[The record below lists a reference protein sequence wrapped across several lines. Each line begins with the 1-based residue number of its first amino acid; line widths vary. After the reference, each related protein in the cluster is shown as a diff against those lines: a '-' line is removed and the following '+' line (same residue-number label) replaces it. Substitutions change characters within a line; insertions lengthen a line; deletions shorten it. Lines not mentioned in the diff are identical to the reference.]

1 MMGDGIHARFAL
13 TWPGFSLDVE
23 LQLPGRGV
31 IALFGPSGCG
41 KTTLLRSL
49 AGLERPRGH
58 LIVNGD
64 VWQDAQTWLPTH
76 RRPVGYVFQEASL
89 FPHLSVKDNL
99 QFGIRRS
106 PDAGRIPLDHVI
118 DLLGIRPLLERRPHA
133 LSGGERQR
141 VGIARA
147 LAVNPRLLLMDE
159 PLAALDHARKQE
171 ILPYLDRLQQELAI
185 PIVYVTHSPD
195 EVARLASH
203 LVVLD
208 QGRVIASGGL
218 TDTLSRLDLPVR
230 LGEDAGVVIDA
241 RIGSI
246 DSQWHL
252 ARMDFDGGHLWTRDS
267 QLPVGT
273 VARVRILARDVSL
286 ARDEPGRSS
295 IQNVLRGRI
304 NGIAADDAPGLV
316 LVRVTVGTTAIL
328 ARVTRRSLAE
338 LGLQDG
344 DEVWVQVKSVAL
356 AR

>member
-1 MMGDGIHARFAL
+1 MVGEGIHARFAL
-13 TWPGFSLDVE
+13 TRPGFSLDVE
-23 LQLPGRGV
+23 LQLPERGV
-31 IALFGPSGCG
+31 TVLFGPSGCG
-41 KTTLLRSL
+41 KTTVLRCL
-49 AGLERPRGH
+49 AGLEKPRGH
-58 LIVNGD
+58 LVVNGE
-64 VWQDAQTWLPTH
+64 VWQDAQTCQPVH

-89 FPHLSVKDNL
+89 FPHLSVKGNL
-99 QFGIRRS
+99 QFGMKRS

-118 DLLGIRPLLERRPHA
+118 DLLGIRALLERRPHA

-185 PIVYVTHSPD
+185 PMVYVTHSPD

-203 LVVLD
+203 LVVLE
-208 QGRVIASGGL
+208 QGRALASGPLG
-218 TDTLSRLDLPVR
+218 DTLSRLDLPVR

-241 RIGSI
+241 CVGSI
-246 DSQWHL
+246 DPQWHL
-252 ARMDFDGGHLWTRDS
+252 ARMDFDGGHLWTRDP
-267 QLPVGT
+267 QLPAGT
-273 VARVRILARDVSL
+273 HARVRILARDVSL

-295 IQNVLRGRI
+295 IQNVMQGRI
-304 NGIAADDAPGLV
+304 DGIADDEAPGLA
-316 LVRVTVGTTAIL
+316 LVRVKVGSAAIL

-338 LGLQDG
+338 LGLQVG
-344 DEVWVQVKSVAL
+344 DRVWVQVKSVAL

>member
-1 MMGDGIHARFAL
+1 MRNNGIHARFAL
-13 TWPGFSLDVE
+13 SWPGFALDVD

-49 AGLERPRGH
+49 AGLEQPRGH
-58 LIVNGD
+58 LVVNGE
-64 VWQDAQTWLPTH
+64 VWQDAHTWLPAH
-76 RRPVGYVFQEASL
+76 RRPLGYVFQEASL
-89 FPHLSVKDNL
+89 FPHLSVMGNL
-99 QFGIRRS
+99 QFGIKRS

-118 DLLGIRPLLERRPHA
+118 DLLGIRPLLERRPQA

-203 LVVLD
+203 LVVLER
-208 QGRVIASGGL
+208 GHVVTSGAL

-241 RIGSI
+241 RVGSI
-246 DSQWHL
+246 DTQWHL
-252 ARMDFDGGHLWTRDS
+252 ARMDFDGGHLWTRDP
-267 QLPVGT
+267 QLPAGT

-295 IQNVLRGRI
+295 IQNVLHGRI
-304 NGIAADDAPGLV
+304 DGIADDDAPGLA
-316 LVRVTVGTTAIL
+316 LVRVSVGAAAIL

-338 LGLQDG
+338 LALQAG
-344 DEVWVQVKSVAL
+344 DEAWVQVKSVAL